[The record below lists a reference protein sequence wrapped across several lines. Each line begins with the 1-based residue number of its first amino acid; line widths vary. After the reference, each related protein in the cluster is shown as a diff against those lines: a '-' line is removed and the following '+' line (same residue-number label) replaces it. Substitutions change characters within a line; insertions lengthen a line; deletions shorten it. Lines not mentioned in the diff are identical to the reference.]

1 MYLYEL
7 IALRQPFEGHEA
19 VKECILEGGRPLLS
33 RRETYFPCNYL
44 DLMVLCWDQLPK
56 VRLYDNVEEN
66 VSMRNEHL

>member
-56 VRLYDNVEEN
+56 VSFVKF
-66 VSMRNEHL
+66 EHKYCEL